1 MLILDGNF
9 KFKINAF
16 AYFCNYEV
24 SDMAMG
30 GFFHLRATSFRTRNT
45 TAPKQPKHYRQKST
59 KASI

>member
-30 GFFHLRATSFRTRNT
+30 GVFSLTRHLFSHKKHHRPEAAKALS
-45 TAPKQPKHYRQKST
+45 PKVY
-59 KASI
+59 